1 MHSLVVGAYWNIT
14 YSGTSVQG
22 TPSELRKVSGMSQK
36 LTNKGFIYVLEPAA
50 VINAVTHVT
59 FLWEI
64 VALLF
69 LQVQYI
75 NFNLREIIIVHVV
88 KAAIIVI
95 MVHFNLSTLF
105 VVSHILSTKV
115 SPEWR

>member
-1 MHSLVVGAYWNIT
+1 MES
-14 YSGTSVQG
+14 
-22 TPSELRKVSGMSQK
+22 
-36 LTNKGFIYVLEPAA
+36 AA
-50 VINAVTHVT
+50 VIIFKQLNKKSQLT
-59 FLWEI
+59 FLQQI

-75 NFNLREIIIVHVV
+75 NFNLKEIIIVHVV

-95 MVHFNLSTLF
+95 MVHFNLTTLF